1 MSSIYG
7 PFGAPAYRGF
17 TASELMRSA
26 LEQPLS
32 IGSTFFDQAKGG
44 VLESFGLGTAIR
56 EGMTPD
62 LLDVPPEGE
71 SVGQTATR
79 LYRPS
84 GAMSMGASVG
94 AAAGLHLNEQR
105 SLTEEEW
112 KASPFFREGVPFD
125 RGMTDER
132 AQALADFYDAKK
144 VREFYAEK
152 RPVTSFFGNLGGQA
166 LDPINYVPIVGPTV
180 KAAAVARAGRVAGAV
195 LTSAADAALNTGVA
209 ALATAPARAQ
219 FGDDVSW
226 QAMVSQIATAALIG
240 GAFGGILGKVEAFR
254 ESRAVA
260 RAQASL
266 ETLKRVQ
273 EARVALNDAVQ
284 GLALDGDV
292 KLGGTSLDLAAL
304 AARDVDA
311 ATAMPTFRESELDAV
326 AGSRAAEVETLFREQ
341 VFQKDPDLQSRYT
354 AAEVKFQKAQ
364 ARVSELEAPLAGRK
378 ESDAVA
384 LIDKQSGERLKA
396 IEEELSAKPT
406 AARRAA
412 LEAERRMV
420 VESLGPEAVAKA
432 ENDFRIG
439 PEKKLKAARKSLATA
454 RQEYSRVRTEARQA
468 AEKIR
473 TANATSYSA
482 ALQSAPVTA
491 RPAHEPTPE
500 AQPAALRVGRPEAAK
515 EVAQQHGVD
524 LETGAYPEQA
534 DVEFLRS
541 SGRLVPEEE
550 AALAEADKTLEIGS
564 AYGDA
569 IKAAVRC
576 LL

>member
-7 PFGAPAYRGF
+7 PMGAPNYRGL
-17 TASELMRSA
+17 TPSELMRSA

-32 IGSTFFDQAKGG
+32 IGSTFFDQAQGG
-44 VLESFGLGTAIR
+44 ILESFGLGTAIR
-56 EGMTPD
+56 EGTTPD
-62 LLDVPPEGE
+62 RLEVPPEGE
-71 SVGQTATR
+71 TIGETATR

-84 GAMSMGASVG
+84 GAMSMGAAVG
-94 AAAGLHLNEQR
+94 AAAGLQLNEQR
-105 SLTEEEW
+105 SLTEDQW
-112 KASPFFREGVPFD
+112 KASPYFREGVPFD
-125 RGMTDER
+125 RGMTTER
-132 AQALADFYDAKK
+132 AQAIADFYDARK
-144 VREFYAEK
+144 VREFYAGK

-166 LDPINYVPIVGPTV
+166 LDPINYIPIAGPTV
-180 KAAAVARAGRVAGAV
+180 KAAAVLRAGRVGGAI
-195 LTSAADAALNTGVA
+195 LTSAADAALNTAAA
-209 ALATAPARAQ
+209 ALITAPARAE

-226 QAMVSQIATAALIG
+226 QATVSQIAMAALIG

-284 GLALDGDV
+284 GLVLDGDV
-292 KLGGTSLDLAAL
+292 KLGGTSLDLAAR

-311 ATAMPTFRESELDAV
+311 ATAMPAFRESELDAV
-326 AGSRAAEVETLFREQ
+326 AGSRAAEVEALFREQ
-341 VFQKDPDLQSRYT
+341 VFQKDHDLQSRYT
-354 AAEVKFQKAQ
+354 AAEVKLQKAQ

-406 AARRAA
+406 AARRGA

-420 VESLGPEAVAKA
+420 VESLGAEVVAKA

-439 PEKKLKAARKSLATA
+439 PEKKLKAARKSLSSA
-454 RQEYSRVRTEARQA
+454 RQEYSRVRAETRSA
-468 AEKIR
+468 AEQIR
-473 TANATSYSA
+473 AANAEAHVA

-491 RPAHEPTPE
+491 RPLHEPTPE
-500 AQPAALRVGRPEAAK
+500 AQSASLRVGRPQQAK

-524 LETGAYPEQA
+524 LETGAYPEQG
-534 DVEFLRS
+534 DIEFLRS
-541 SGRLVPEEE
+541 AGRLVPEEE
-550 AALAEADKTLEIGS
+550 AALADADKMLEIGG